1 MATRVNVDRVPRLP
15 TFPARWVLE
24 DPRSRSYFVFWSDPG
39 GKLVR
44 ALLMAPSDEEL
55 PEHRRVRRI
64 GEKDS
69 DERRQNHDDSRCR
82 SRVDDDRIQDG
93 LPALGAGDRS
103 SELASDR
110 DAQADRGVSEDAG
123 GAQERQARSQR
134 LERPHERQQR
144 HTLSNPNDKMDP
156 IRKRDLPTWA
166 KS

>member
-1 MATRVNVDRVPRLP
+1 M
-15 TFPARWVLE
+15 LE

-82 SRVDDDRIQDG
+82 SRVDDDRIQNG
-93 LPALGAGDRS
+93 LPALGPGTDP
-103 SELASDR
+103 ASLPLTEMPKQIVASAR
-110 DAQADRGVSEDAG
+110 MLEAPRNGKPRANASNG
-123 GAQERQARSQR
+123 ER
-134 LERPHERQQR
+134 
-144 HTLSNPNDKMDP
+144 
-156 IRKRDLPTWA
+156 
-166 KS
+166 

>member
-103 SELASDR
+103 SELASRR
-110 DAQADRGVSEDAG
+110 DA
-123 GAQERQARSQR
+123 
-134 LERPHERQQR
+134 
-144 HTLSNPNDKMDP
+144 
-156 IRKRDLPTWA
+156 
-166 KS
+166 

>member
-69 DERRQNHDDSRCR
+69 DERRQNHDIGLANAISASACPSQNRMSISRYIIAAVVKCSCAC
-82 SRVDDDRIQDG
+82 SR
-93 LPALGAGDRS
+93 LPVR
-103 SELASDR
+103 R
-110 DAQADRGVSEDAG
+110 
-123 GAQERQARSQR
+123 
-134 LERPHERQQR
+134 
-144 HTLSNPNDKMDP
+144 
-156 IRKRDLPTWA
+156 
-166 KS
+166 